1 MSNGSL
7 SVPWRTLASVA
18 RNLLVV
24 WWVSVLVF
32 LALRLTPGNPA
43 LLLLGPEARRP
54 GVAHQLVVLEHQL
67 GLGRPLPVQYW
78 FWLRPILQGNLGR
91 SDLNGRSVV
100 SLIGASAAP
109 TLWLISLSI
118 LVAVPLSVGL
128 GVAAARHRSGVVDR
142 SVRSFTTLGLATPAF
157 WLGLLLLLCFSVE
170 FHLLPASGYVSPTTD
185 FPSFLDHMILPVAAL
200 TFYLIGV
207 LTRYVYTEVS
217 DALGT
222 DYVRTARAMGLSERR
237 VVFSHATRNALIP
250 MVTVIAA
257 SLGPLVG
264 GAVILEQVFG
274 LGGLGELLL
283 NSVLDQDYAVVQGI
297 VLLLTLAIIVLQGAA
312 EVAYGRLDPRI
323 R

>member
-1 MSNGSL
+1 ML
-7 SVPWRTLASVA
+7 
-18 RNLLVV
+18 

-54 GVAHQLVVLEHQL
+54 GVAQQLALLERQM
-67 GLGRPLPVQYW
+67 GLDRPLPVQYW
-78 FWLRPILQGNLGR
+78 YWLRPILEGNLGR
-91 SDLNGRSVV
+91 SDLNGRPVI
-100 SLIGASAAP
+100 SLIASSAPP
-109 TLWLISLSI
+109 TLWLIALSV
-118 LVAVPLSVGL
+118 LVAVPLSVAL
-128 GVAAARHRSGVVDR
+128 GVIAAKYRSGPIDR
-142 SVRSFTTLGLATPAF
+142 GVRSFSTLGLATPAF
-157 WLGLLLLLCFSVE
+157 WLGLLLVILFSVK
-170 FHLLPASGYVSPTTD
+170 FHLLPATGYVSPAQSVSGFIT
-185 FPSFLDHMILPVAAL
+185 HMLLPVAAL
-200 TFYLIGV
+200 TFYLVGV

-217 DALGT
+217 EALTT

-237 VVFSHATRNALIP
+237 VVLYNATRNALIP
-250 MVTVIAA
+250 LVSVIAA

-297 VLLLTLAIIVLQGAA
+297 VLLLTIGIIVVQASA
-312 EVAYGRLDPRI
+312 EVTYRRLDPRI